1 MAIKRRA
8 GSSKNPPIF
17 SHEFVIQNHA
27 DIVSCIAMIFVLG
40 LLFQVGS
47 NLRYLNASADYD
59 FLILQATAP
68 LTSMFVVMSHNVSFP
83 ALGDELGSVLY
94 TTGAK
99 DVALVFFYTLI
110 CIVMHAVI
118 QEYMLD
124 KLNRRLHLS
133 KVKHSKFNESGQ
145 LVVFYILSVV
155 WGTEIIRREGLWLSL
170 SSLWSGYPHLEMT
183 YMLKFFFIIQLSYW
197 LHSFPE
203 LYFQKIKKDEMS
215 SRITYATLYLF
226 MWSLAYTLNLTRV
239 ALCLGVIHYFV
250 ESLFHASRL
259 FYFAD
264 SSRLAN
270 IGFRIWNVLF
280 VLARLGSI
288 TLSVLTFWF
297 GLSLTS
303 RSDLSWAEGNFNTP
317 LIRINLLVAVGLTQA
332 WMMWNFINFHLK
344 RLREKAAEVNA
355 SKKKH
360 AKKLADKKKK
370 EEQEVNELPEVD
382 QNTKITQRSSAK
394 SKK

>member
-1 MAIKRRA
+1 MAIKRRL

-40 LLFQVGS
+40 LLFQ
-47 NLRYLNASADYD
+47 
-59 FLILQATAP
+59 ATAP
-68 LTSMFVVMSHNVSFP
+68 LTSMFVVMSHNVSIP
-83 ALGDELGSVLY
+83 AIGDEPGSVLY
-94 TTGAK
+94 TTGPK

-215 SRITYATLYLF
+215 SRVTYATLYLF
-226 MWSLAYTLNLTRV
+226 MWTLAYALNLTRV

-250 ESLFHASRL
+250 EILFHASRL

-270 IGFRIWNVLF
+270 VGFRIWNVLF

-303 RSDLSWAEGNFNTP
+303 RSDLSWSEGNYNTP

-355 SKKKH
+355 SKKKQ
-360 AKKLADKKKK
+360 AKKLAEKKKK